1 MTPRRRLAVAV
12 LALAGAPA
20 ALAATRVPIRVER
33 HAPGA
38 PLVFG
43 LPFPIGALAS
53 PDHVRVLGPD
63 GREIESQVTE
73 VATWEPADPSLKWA
87 WVFFFAG
94 ESDRYSVEYGAD
106 VRPKLPPHRIELVN
120 NQRDKGLAEITT
132 GPLRFVVRQGE
143 GGFLHSVQLDL
154 EGDGFDAGDT
164 IAEGPGT
171 RGAFLDLLDDAGL
184 DASRAKVRQ
193 TFVER
198 GSGRLHAVLR
208 VEGEYRYGRADNNT
222 APFVM
227 RIHAYAGKPYL
238 RVLLS
243 FVYTG
248 VPDKHRPQRG
258 DYPHLATQGEAIV
271 ASDPSDQGWAQPE
284 DRIDAVG
291 LGLRLR
297 LDAPA
302 RVRVGQR
309 EGRYFETGAARIAE
323 AAAASGRAFSL
334 VQTGPKP
341 DRMPPVPY
349 STPEQR
355 IAGFS
360 AELRDGELVLDRAE
374 RADGWMDVSD
384 ARRGVAIGIRH
395 FLEEYPKQLRF
406 DPASG
411 EASAFLWSPA
421 AGPLSVARFSNEPAG
436 EGAIE
441 NWAQGLAKTGELVLY
456 FHGANA
462 SSEEIARTLGYVL
475 RPPVAHADPA
485 VYAASGVWGRFAP
498 RTAAFPELERGLDQK
513 YEWVLFNQAWQPW
526 YGLMDHGDVML
537 SFDGRSWKDW
547 GNNEPAQD
555 FLLWLQF
562 VRTGDAR
569 LFDAAQALSRHSMDV
584 DNTHWPGDPEYRGD
598 SNSPLD
604 YWRAA
609 AGPPGSKWRGI
620 GRRHS
625 AQHWLHSLSAHVWVQ
640 GWLADYYLAAD
651 QRGLDCAI
659 QTAEMHLRRLFGE
672 HDLTGRRLY
681 LSIFNLVEVWDA
693 TKDPRYAEEL
703 KDRVARLLRL
713 GREQG
718 DNLALDRYGYASVY
732 LSHGLARYLAMTRD
746 PQVRAALVRHARAL
760 RDVPPLNHFM
770 ESYLASLH
778 TLALGWELTRERSFV
793 DEIRRRVEVLRTDP
807 LPRPPDAGWTLT
819 ALDAAVLAASQLP
832 PDPGRFRPDQT
843 APARPGWSATNGL
856 RVFGWTHGWGLPWA
870 LATLAEADPEPVP

>member
-1 MTPRRRLAVAV
+1 MTARWLAAVAG
-12 LALAGAPA
+12 LALAAPA
-20 ALAATRVPIRVER
+20 ASAATRVPIRVER

-43 LPFPIGALAS
+43 LPFPKGALAS

-73 VATWEPADPSLKWA
+73 VATWEPADPSIKWA

-94 ESDRYSVEYGAD
+94 GGDRYAVEYGAD
-106 VRPKLPPHRIELVN
+106 VRPTLPPHRIELVN

-143 GGFLHSVQLDL
+143 GGFLRDVQLDL
-154 EGDGFDAGDT
+154 EGNGFDSADT
-164 IAEGPGT
+164 IAEGPGA
-171 RGAFLDLLDDAGL
+171 RGSFLDLLDDAGL
-184 DASRAKVRQ
+184 DASRASVRQ
-193 TFVER
+193 TFIER

-208 VEGEYRYGRADNNT
+208 VEGEYRYGRSDNDA
-222 APFVM
+222 APFVL

-258 DYPHLATQGEAIV
+258 DYPHLATQAEAVV
-271 ASDPSDQGWAQPE
+271 AADPTDQGWAQPQ
-284 DRIDAVG
+284 DRIGAVG

-309 EGRYFETGAARIAE
+309 EGRYFEPGAARVAE
-323 AAAASGRAFSL
+323 TASGQRPVSL

-341 DRMPPVPY
+341 DRMPPVPW
-349 STPEQR
+349 STPVER
-355 IAGFS
+355 LSGFS
-360 AELRDGELVLDRAE
+360 AELRDGARVLDRAE

-395 FLEEYPKQLRF
+395 FLEEYPKELRF

-421 AGPLSVARFSNEPAG
+421 AGPLSLARFSNEPAG

-441 NWAQGLAKTGELVLY
+441 NWARGLAKTGELVLY
-456 FHGANA
+456 FHGANESA
-462 SSEEIARTLGYVL
+462 DEIARTLGYVL

-485 VYAASGVWGRFAP
+485 VYAKSEVWGRFAP

-513 YEWVLFNQAWQPW
+513 YDWVLFNQAWQPW
-526 YGLMDHGDVML
+526 YGLMDHGDVMV
-537 SFDGRSWKDW
+537 SFDGGSWKDW

-569 LFDAAQALSRHSMDV
+569 LFDAAQALSRHTMDV

-693 TKDPRYAEEL
+693 TKDARYGEEL
-703 KDRVARLLRL
+703 KDRVGRLLRL
-713 GREQG
+713 GRQQG
-718 DNLALDRYGYASVY
+718 DNLALDRYGYANVY
-732 LSHGLARYLAMTRD
+732 LSHALARYLALTGD

-760 RDVPPLNHFM
+760 RDVPPLNHFV
-770 ESYLASLH
+770 ESYLASVH

-793 DEIRRRVEVLRTDP
+793 DEIRRRVELLRADP
-807 LPRPPDAGWTLT
+807 LPAPPAGGWSV
-819 ALDAAVLAASQLP
+819 ASLDAALLAAWRLP
-832 PDPGRFRPDQT
+832 PDPGRFRPDQA

-870 LATLAEADPEPVP
+870 LAALAEAGEAPAP